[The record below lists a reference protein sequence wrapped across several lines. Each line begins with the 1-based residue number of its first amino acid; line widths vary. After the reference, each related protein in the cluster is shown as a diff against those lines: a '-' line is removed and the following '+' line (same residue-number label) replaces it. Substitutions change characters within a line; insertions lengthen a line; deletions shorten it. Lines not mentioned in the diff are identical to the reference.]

1 MPPKRAVNRRDG
13 PVARSNDHGT
23 RSYLAEISGPQATN
37 PNLPNIPAK
46 PSWGYGSSTA
56 PVFPR
61 QLSIKSGM
69 NVDDMAESIE
79 SGVKNAQDRDEN
91 GQENPPKANP
101 KPRANSRQT
110 RRSVSASVSPA
121 RRRRRREPT
130 PDQVQLLG
138 TLRESTVSPNPHARD
153 GLSTAT
159 PSPPIPHAIS
169 TESSPP
175 PVPPYP
181 TLPSNEPLYPS
192 PLLRLDSTAR
202 PGAPREGS
210 PQQEDSLDNESVISW
225 SLERNIHEDDLQRT
239 RPARFREE
247 RHGRNLTAPPRRFSG
262 LAFAN
267 ETIQEEDEPES
278 EASAKNSP
286 TPEPVPEP
294 QTQSNAQPSPP
305 PERQPEPGPAPAP
318 EPAPELASE
327 PALELEPP
335 TAPTRTIIPGIN
347 LRETSFLE
355 SSPPSPVQS
364 VKAAVKSGVQSIP
377 RPPFSFRQSQAARI
391 AAILILG
398 TLSVFTVFTFSE
410 DLADISSGIRSRL
423 PFGRQSPYIPLDGTA
438 MDAIHSLS
446 KHVAR
451 IDTRVSSLSGE
462 VATVRSEVENMPPS
476 TTVVEP
482 VPVWKATP
490 TPRINFLTQS
500 MGVEIDPQKTS
511 PTVGLPSNF
520 FERATHRL
528 MEPAT
533 SLVRWLF
540 SSPEPL
546 GPLAALTHWEDAGDC
561 WCSTPDSG
569 VSQLSVVLGLPM
581 TPEDVAVEHIPK
593 GATADP
599 ESAPREMELWAHY
612 VVRSEDSSTS
622 RSWMPSF
629 LSSSKKS
636 PKRSGSTGFSDQYLP
651 REKIM
656 DALRIAYRGEPDG
669 FFSDDE
675 LLGPTFY
682 RIGRWTYD
690 INSPDH
696 VQDTNLAAVID
707 SPDIKVD
714 HVVFRVKSNW
724 GSDSTCMYRLKLY
737 GHL

>member
-23 RSYLAEISGPQATN
+23 RLYLAEISGPQATN

-79 SGVKNAQDRDEN
+79 SGVKSAQDRDEN

-110 RRSVSASVSPA
+110 RRSVSVSVSPA

-138 TLRESTVSPNPHARD
+138 TLRESTVSPNPRAGD

-159 PSPPIPHAIS
+159 PSPPVPHAIS

-181 TLPSNEPLYPS
+181 TLPSAEPLYPS

-202 PGAPREGS
+202 QGAPRGGS
-210 PQQEDSLDNESVISW
+210 PQQEDNLDNESVISW
-225 SLERNIHEDDLQRT
+225 NVERDIHEDDLQRT

-247 RHGRNLTAPPRRFSG
+247 RQGKNLTAPPRRFSG
-262 LAFAN
+262 LAFPN

-278 EASAKNSP
+278 EGSVKNSP
-286 TPEPVPEP
+286 TPEPALEP
-294 QTQSNAQPSPP
+294 QDQSDTQPRAPSEP
-305 PERQPEPGPAPAP
+305 QPEPEPALAP
-318 EPAPELASE
+318 EPTPEPE
-327 PALELEPP
+327 PS
-335 TAPTRTIIPGIN
+335 TAPTRTIIPRMD
-347 LRETSFLE
+347 LRENS
-355 SSPPSPVQS
+355 SPGVSPPSPVQS

-377 RPPFSFRQSQAARI
+377 TPSFSFRQSQVTRI
-391 AAILILG
+391 AAILIL
-398 TLSVFTVFTFSE
+398 TILSILTVFTFSE

-423 PFGRQSPYIPLDGTA
+423 PFGRQSPYIPLNGTA

-462 VATVRSEVENMPPS
+462 VATVRSEVENMPPP

-490 TPRINFLTQS
+490 TPKINFLAQS
-500 MGVEIDPQKTS
+500 MGVKIDPQKTS

-533 SLVRWLF
+533 SLVRWVLSF
-540 SSPEPL
+540 PEPL

-569 VSQLSVVLGLPM
+569 VSQLSVILGSPI
-581 TPEDVAVEHIPK
+581 TPEDVAMEHISK

-599 ESAPREMELWAHY
+599 GSAPKEMELWAHY
-612 VVRSEDSSTS
+612 VVRNEDSATK
-622 RSWMPSF
+622 RSWVPSF
-629 LSSSKKS
+629 LSSSKGS
-636 PKRSGSTGFSDQYLP
+636 SKRSESTGFSDQFLP

-656 DALRIAYRGEPDG
+656 EALRIAYRGEPDAS
-669 FFSDDE
+669 FSDDE

-682 RIGRWTYD
+682 RIGRWMYD
-690 INSPDH
+690 INSPEL
-696 VQDTNLAAVID
+696 VQDSSLAAVID